1 MWFDLSLLLL
11 TLIIILLG
19 IGDYGLYEPH
29 EGHFAMVGK
38 EMVLRGNW
46 ITPHLNGAPYLNKPP
61 LLYWL
66 IAISTRLF
74 GTTEF
79 AARLPIGLAGW
90 LGIIIAWRWTRQL
103 WGINTS
109 RLTALML
116 SVTLGWFVFTHQ
128 ILIDVLLGTLL
139 LASYYCLWRSLY
151 ATRSW
156 IYSYGFY
163 LLLGLCLLTKG
174 FIGIVFPLCSCFILV
189 ILRRDWKLKR
199 LHLLPG
205 LLIVLAVILPWF
217 LAVEKNNPGF
227 SRYFIVNEH
236 LDRLLDRRF
245 PPDYEVSKVSI
256 GGYLAVTALWC
267 FPWILFFPSV
277 VRSTWQEWRRGWQKK
292 ALSWERKHSDGILL
306 IALAAILPVVA
317 FLPLSSR
324 LVYYS
329 VPAIPPYIMLCGRW
343 WNKSYL
349 EQTTLRTN
357 FKISIAAIEVFRHSL
372 FRRQVIRKRSAFLR
386 FLRINTPRSNTSRF
400 IYGWIAVLISL
411 SFIVAIAFLPQID
424 TTLKIDNLLLVV
436 TVALAIGWLGLGIAI
451 INNYRWAWLP
461 LFLSLIIVYTAV
473 VKGFVI
479 YQDVR
484 SSKTLV
490 RQADACLNVNTL
502 WIFEGSR
509 EIGAAGGISY
519 YLNQNKNY
527 SRKNLFDAGISLPAG
542 WQTVNGDRLY
552 RTVKILSNGGKN
564 RLPPSFPGS
573 LPAYL
578 ITKPQLQT
586 YWNSARPVVFV
597 TDFLRQPNDASDPL
611 EKNLPQNS
619 GDPLL
624 TVNSR
629 TLYGNVAARESWCLR
644 KEVTKQDSI
653 DFTSFKERSMI

>member
-1 MWFDLSLLLL
+1 M
-11 TLIIILLG
+11 IILLG

-38 EMVLRGNW
+38 EMVLRGDW

-79 AARLPIGLAGW
+79 AARLPMALAGW
-90 LGIIIAWRWTRQL
+90 LGIIIAWKWTRQL
-103 WGINTS
+103 WGIDAS

-116 SVTLGWFVFTHQ
+116 SVTLGWFLFTHQ

-151 ATRSW
+151 ATQSRF
-156 IYSYGFY
+156 YSYGFY
-163 LLLGLCLLTKG
+163 LFLGLCLLTKG

-205 LLIVLAVILPWF
+205 LLIVLAVVLPWF
-217 LAVEKNNPGF
+217 IAVEKNNPGF
-227 SRYFIVNEH
+227 IRYFIVNEH

-256 GGYLAVTALWC
+256 AGYLAVTALWC
-267 FPWILFFPSV
+267 FPWILFLPSV
-277 VRSTWQEWRRGWQKK
+277 VTSTWQEWRRGLINK
-292 ALSWERKHSDGILL
+292 ASSWERKRSDGILI
-306 IALAAILPVVA
+306 IAIAAILPIVA

-329 VPAIPPYIMLCGRW
+329 VPAIPPYIMLCSRW
-343 WNKSYL
+343 WSKNYL
-349 EQTTLRTN
+349 DRITVRTS
-357 FKISIAAIEVFRHSL
+357 FKKPIAAIKVFRHSL
-372 FRRQVIRKRSAFLR
+372 FRRQIIRRRSLFLR
-386 FLRINTPRSNTSRF
+386 FVTYFVSLKA
-400 IYGWIAVLISL
+400 IYGSIAVLIGL
-411 SFIVAIAFLPQID
+411 SFLGAIAFLPQID
-424 TTLKIDNLLLVV
+424 TTVRIYHLLLIVAI
-436 TVALAIGWLGLGIAI
+436 ALAIGWLGLGMAI
-451 INNYRWAWLP
+451 LNRYRWAWLP

-509 EIGAAGGISY
+509 EIGAAGGIIY

-527 SRKNLFDAGISLPAG
+527 FRKHLFNARTSLPAG
-542 WQTVNGDRLY
+542 WQTATGDRLY
-552 RTVKILSNGGKN
+552 RTVKILSDGGKN

-573 LPAYL
+573 PPAYL
-578 ITKPQLQT
+578 ITKQQLQT
-586 YWNSARPVVFV
+586 YWNSDRPVVFV
-597 TDFLRQPNDASDPL
+597 TDFLRQPNDASDRL
-611 EKNLPQNS
+611 EKNLPDNS
-619 GDPLL
+619 EDPLL

-629 TLYGNVAARESWCLR
+629 RLYGNAASRQSWCL
-644 KEVTKQDSI
+644 
-653 DFTSFKERSMI
+653 